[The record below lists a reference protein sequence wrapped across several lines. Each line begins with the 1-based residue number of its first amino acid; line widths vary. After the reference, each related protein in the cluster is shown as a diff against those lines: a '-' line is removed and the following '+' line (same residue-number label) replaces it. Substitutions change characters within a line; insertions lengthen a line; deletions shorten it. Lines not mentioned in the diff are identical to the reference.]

1 MKGLLAR
8 KLGMTQLFNPDGTVS
23 AVTVLEAGPCRVL
36 GLRTKEKDG
45 YAAARIA
52 FEPVDAKRLTRPEAG
67 VFKAADVDSHR
78 HVVEIR
84 DYEGVEQGQELK
96 AEIFA
101 AGELVDVTSTS
112 KGKGF
117 QGLVKRHKFSRGP
130 ESHGSMNVRQPGA
143 IGATDAARV
152 FKGVRMSGQMG
163 NERVT
168 ARAYKVVRV
177 DGDRNLLL
185 VKGGVPGSKG
195 ALVLVRQSTK
205 PVHVPKGPAGKPNTR
220 KV

>member
-1 MKGLLAR
+1 MKGLLAK
-8 KLGMTQLFNPDGTVS
+8 KLGMTQLFNDDGTTT
-23 AVTVLEAGPCRVL
+23 AVTVLEAGPCKVL
-36 GLRTKEKDG
+36 GLRTQENDG
-45 YAAARIA
+45 YSAVRLA
-52 FEPVDAKRLTRPEAG
+52 FLPVNETRLTGGQRGEFKKAG
-67 VFKAADVDSHR
+67 FDAHR

-84 DYEGVEQGQELK
+84 NHDAAEQGQELK
-96 AEIFA
+96 VEIFKP
-101 AGELVDVTSTS
+101 GELVDVTSTS

-163 NERVT
+163 NERTT
-168 ARAYKVVRV
+168 ARAYKIVRV
-177 DGDRNLLL
+177 DAERNLLM
-185 VKGGVPGSKG
+185 VKGGVPGAKG
-195 ALVLVRQSTK
+195 ALVLVKESTK
-205 PVHVPKGPAGKPNTR
+205 KIKPKGPAGKPNPR

>member
-8 KLGMTQLFNPDGTVS
+8 KLGMTQLFNQDGTTS
-23 AVTVLEAGPCRVL
+23 AVTVLEAGPCKVL

-45 YAAARIA
+45 YSAVRIA
-52 FEPVDAKRLTRPEAG
+52 FEAVKEGKLGAARAG
-67 VFKAADVDSHR
+67 VFKKADLEPHR

-84 DYEGVEQGQELK
+84 NYDGVEQGADLT
-96 AEIFA
+96 AEMFK

-163 NERVT
+163 NERTT

-177 DGDRNLLL
+177 DAERNLVM
-185 VKGGVPGSKG
+185 VKGGVPGAKG
-195 ALVLVRQSTK
+195 ALVLIRESTK
-205 PVHVPKGPAGKPNTR
+205 KIKPKGPAGKPNPR

>member
-1 MKGLLAR
+1 
-8 KLGMTQLFNPDGTVS
+8 MTQLFNPDGTVS

-36 GLRTKEKDG
+36 GLRTAEKDG
-45 YAAARIA
+45 YSAARIA
-52 FEPVDAKRLTRPEAG
+52 FAPVKEGKLNGAQLGE
-67 VFKAADVDSHR
+67 FKKASVDPHR

-84 DYEGVEQGQELK
+84 NYGGLEAGQELK
-96 AEIFA
+96 ADLFA

-117 QGLVKRHKFSRGP
+117 QGLIKRHKFSRGP

-152 FKGVRMSGQMG
+152 FKGVRMAGQMG
-163 NERVT
+163 NERAT
-168 ARAYKVVRV
+168 ARAYKIVRV
-177 DGDRNLLL
+177 DADRNLLM
-185 VKGGVPGSKG
+185 VKGGVPGAKG

-205 PVHVPKGPAGKPNTR
+205 KVKPKGPAGKPNPR

>member
-1 MKGLLAR
+1 MKGLLAT
-8 KLGMTQLFNPDGTVS
+8 KLGMTQLFNADGTTT
-23 AVTVLEAGPCRVL
+23 AVTVLEAGPCKVL
-36 GLRTKEKDG
+36 GLRTTEKDG

-52 FEPVDAKRLTRPEAG
+52 FLPIKEHRLPAAQRGEYRKANLEP
-67 VFKAADVDSHR
+67 HR

-84 DYEGVEQGQELK
+84 NYEGVEAGADLT
-96 AEIFA
+96 ADIFK

-130 ESHGSMNVRQPGA
+130 ETHGSMNVRQPGA

-163 NERVT
+163 NERTT

-177 DGDRNLLL
+177 DPERNLLL
-185 VKGGVPGSKG
+185 VKGGVPGARGSFF
-195 ALVLVRQSTK
+195 LVRESTK
-205 PVHVPKGPAGKPNTR
+205 KVKSKGPAGKGPNPR

>member
-8 KLGMTQLFNPDGTVS
+8 KLGMAQLFNEDGTTS

-36 GLRTKEKDG
+36 GLRTPETDG

-52 FEPVDAKRLTRPEAG
+52 FEPVAEGKLTKPELG
-67 VFKAADVDSHR
+67 VFKKANVEPSR

-84 DYEGVEQGQELK
+84 GYDGLEQGQELK
-96 AEIFA
+96 ADIFA
-101 AGELVDVTSTS
+101 AGEIVDVTSTS

-117 QGLVKRHKFSRGP
+117 QGLIKRHKFSRGP

-152 FKGVRMSGQMG
+152 FKGVRMAGQMG

-168 ARAYKVVRV
+168 GRAFKVVRV
-177 DGDRNLLL
+177 DPERNLLL
-185 VKGGVPGSKG
+185 VKGGVPGARG
-195 ALVLVRQSTK
+195 ALVLVRQSSK
-205 PVHVPKGPAGKPNTR
+205 PMRVKGPSGKPTGR

>member
-8 KLGMTQLFNPDGTVS
+8 KLGMTQLFNPDGTMS
-23 AVTVLEAGPCRVL
+23 AVTVLEAGPCKVL
-36 GLRTKEKDG
+36 GLRTTERDG
-45 YAAARIA
+45 YSAARIA
-52 FEPVDAKRLTRPEAG
+52 FAPVNEERINRPRSGEFKKANLEP
-67 VFKAADVDSHR
+67 HR
-78 HVVEIR
+78 HIVEIR
-84 DYEGVEQGQELK
+84 NYDGAEQGQELK
-96 AEIFA
+96 AEIFKE
-101 AGELVDVTSTS
+101 GELVDVTSTS

-163 NERVT
+163 NERT
-168 ARAYKVVRV
+168 TSRAYRVVRV
-177 DGDRNLLL
+177 DPERNLLL
-185 VKGGVPGSKG
+185 VRGGVPGAKG
-195 ALVLVRQSTK
+195 ALVVVRQSTK
-205 PVHVPKGPAGKPNTR
+205 KIKAKGPAGKPNPR

>member
-8 KLGMTQLFNPDGTVS
+8 KLGMTQLFTPDGTTT
-23 AVTVLEAGPCRVL
+23 AVTVLEPGPCKLL
-36 GLRTKEKDG
+36 GLRTTEKDG
-45 YAAARIA
+45 YSAARIA
-52 FEPVDAKRLTRPEAG
+52 FEVEPDRKFTKPLLGEFKKAG
-67 VFKAADVDSHR
+67 FEPHM

-84 DYEGVEQGQELK
+84 GYDGLEAGQELK
-96 AEIFA
+96 AEIFS

-117 QGLVKRHKFSRGP
+117 QGVVKRHKFSRGP
-130 ESHGSMNVRQPGA
+130 ESHGSMNVRQPGS

-163 NERVT
+163 NERTT

-177 DGDRNLLL
+177 DADRNLLM
-185 VKGGVPGSKG
+185 VRGGVPGAKG
-195 ALVLVRQSTK
+195 ALVLGKESTK
-205 PVHVPKGPAGKPNTR
+205 QVKPKGPAGKPNPR

>member
-1 MKGLLAR
+1 VKGLLAR
-8 KLGMTQLFNPDGTVS
+8 KLGMAQLFNQDGTMS
-23 AVTVLEAGPCRVL
+23 AVTVLEAGPCKVL

-52 FEPVDAKRLTRPEAG
+52 FEPVKDTKLTAPRQGE
-67 VFKAADVDSHR
+67 FKKADLEPHR
-78 HVVEIR
+78 HVIEIR
-84 DYEGVEQGQELK
+84 NYDGIEAGAELK
-96 AEIFA
+96 ADIFN

-163 NERVT
+163 NVRT
-168 ARAYKVVRV
+168 TSRAYKIVRV
-177 DGDRNLLL
+177 DPDRNL
-185 VKGGVPGSKG
+185 VMVRGGVPGAKG
-195 ALVLVRQSTK
+195 ALVLIKESTK
-205 PVHVPKGPAGKPNTR
+205 KIKPKGPAGKPNPR

>member
-1 MKGLLAR
+1 MIG
-8 KLGMTQLFNPDGTVS
+8 KLFRCALVALGALIATAGAATAKVTIAIGGAGCLCYLP
-23 AVTVLEAGPCRVL
+23 TVLAEQLGEFKKAGLDP
-36 GLRTKEKDG
+36 
-45 YAAARIA
+45 
-52 FEPVDAKRLTRPEAG
+52 
-67 VFKAADVDSHR
+67 HR

-84 DYEGVEQGQELK
+84 NYGGLEQGQDLT
-96 AEIFA
+96 AEIFK

-117 QGLVKRHKFSRGP
+117 QGLIKRHKFSRGP

-163 NERVT
+163 NERAT

-177 DGDRNLLL
+177 DAERNLVM
-185 VKGGVPGSKG
+185 VKGGVPGAKG
-195 ALVLVRQSTK
+195 ALVLIKESTK
-205 PVHVPKGPAGKPNTR
+205 KVKTKGPAGKPNPR

>member
-8 KLGMTQLFNPDGTVS
+8 KLGMTQLFNPDGTTS
-23 AVTVLEAGPCRVL
+23 AVTVLEAGPCKVL
-36 GLRTKEKDG
+36 GLRTTEKDG
-45 YAAARIA
+45 YSAARIA
-52 FEPVDAKRLTRPEAG
+52 FEVEPDRKFTKPLLGEFKKAG
-67 VFKAADVDSHR
+67 FEPHM

-84 DYEGVEQGQELK
+84 GYDGLEAGQELK
-96 AEIFA
+96 AEIFS

-117 QGLVKRHKFSRGP
+117 QGLIKRHKFSRGP

-152 FKGVRMSGQMG
+152 FTGVRMAGQMG
-163 NERVT
+163 NERTT

-177 DGDRNLLL
+177 DAERNLLM
-185 VKGGVPGSKG
+185 VKGGVPGAKN

-205 PVHVPKGPAGKPNTR
+205 KVKPKGPAGKPNPR

>member
-1 MKGLLAR
+1 MKGLLAK
-8 KLGMTQLFNPDGTVS
+8 KLGMTQLFNPDGTTS
-23 AVTVLEAGPCRVL
+23 AVTVLEAGPCKVL
-36 GLRTKEKDG
+36 GLRTTEKDG
-45 YAAARIA
+45 YSAARIA
-52 FEPVDAKRLTRPEAG
+52 FVQVDENKLTEPRKGE
-67 VFKAADVDSHR
+67 FKKANLEPHR
-78 HVVEIR
+78 YVVEIR
-84 DYEGVEQGQELK
+84 NYDGVEAGQELK

-163 NERVT
+163 NERT
-168 ARAYKVVRV
+168 TSRAYRVIRV
-177 DGDRNLLL
+177 DAERNLLL
-185 VKGGVPGSKG
+185 VRGGVPGAKG

-205 PVHVPKGPAGKPNTR
+205 KVKPKGPAGKPNPR

>member
-1 MKGLLAR
+1 MKGLLAK
-8 KLGMTQLFNPDGTVS
+8 KLGMTQLFNQDGTTT

-36 GLRTKEKDG
+36 GLRTTEKDG

-52 FEPVDAKRLTRPEAG
+52 FKTVKEGRLNQPQLGEFKKAG
-67 VFKAADVDSHR
+67 LDPLR
-78 HVVEIR
+78 HIVEIR
-84 DYEGVEQGQELK
+84 NYDGVEAGTELT
-96 AEIFA
+96 ADIFK

-163 NERVT
+163 NERT
-168 ARAYKVVRV
+168 TSRAYKVVRV
-177 DGDRNLLL
+177 DTERNLLL
-185 VKGGVPGSKG
+185 VMGGVPGAKG
-195 ALVLVRQSTK
+195 ALVLVRESTK
-205 PVHVPKGPAGKPNTR
+205 KIKPKGPAGKPNPR

>member
-8 KLGMTQLFNPDGTVS
+8 KLGMSQLFNPDGTVS

-36 GLRTKEKDG
+36 GLRTQEKDG
-45 YAAARIA
+45 YAAAQIA
-52 FEPVDAKRLTRPEAG
+52 FEPVDAKKLTQARAG
-67 VFKAADVDSHR
+67 VFKKANVDAHR

-84 DYEGVEQGQELK
+84 GYDGLEQGQELK

-152 FKGVRMSGQMG
+152 FKGLRMSGQMG

-177 DGDRNLLL
+177 DAERNLLL
-185 VKGGVPGSKG
+185 LKGGVPGAKG

-205 PVHVPKGPAGKPNTR
+205 PIKVKGPAGKPNPR

>member
-8 KLGMTQLFNPDGTVS
+8 KLGMTQLFNQDGTTS
-23 AVTVLEAGPCRVL
+23 AVTVLEAGPCKVL

-52 FEPVDAKRLTRPEAG
+52 FEPVNESKLTAPRNGEFKKAKLEP
-67 VFKAADVDSHR
+67 HR

-84 DYEGVEQGQELK
+84 NYEGIDTGSDLK
-96 AEIFA
+96 ADMFK

-117 QGLVKRHKFSRGP
+117 QGVVKRHKFSRGP

-143 IGATDAARV
+143 IGSTDSARV
-152 FKGVRMSGQMG
+152 FKGVRMSGHMG
-163 NERVT
+163 SERT
-168 ARAYKVVRV
+168 TSRAYKVVRV
-177 DGDRNLLL
+177 DPERNLVM
-185 VKGGVPGSKG
+185 VKGGVPGARG
-195 ALVLVRQSTK
+195 AVVLIKESTK
-205 PVHVPKGPAGKPNTR
+205 KIKPKGPAGKPNPR

>member
-1 MKGLLAR
+1 
-8 KLGMTQLFNPDGTVS
+8 MTQLFNEDGTTS

-45 YAAARIA
+45 YEAARIA
-52 FEPVDAKRLTRPEAG
+52 FEPIDAKKLTQAKAG
-67 VFKAADVDSHR
+67 VFKSANVDPHR

-84 DYEGVEQGQELK
+84 GYDGVEQGQELK

-101 AGELVDVTSTS
+101 AGEIVDVTSHS

-117 QGLVKRHKFSRGP
+117 QGLIKRHKFSRGP

-163 NERVT
+163 NVRVT

-177 DGDRNLLL
+177 DAERNLLL
-185 VKGGVPGSKG
+185 LKGGVPGAKG

-205 PVHVPKGPAGKPNTR
+205 PLKVKGPAGKPTGR

>member
-8 KLGMTQLFNPDGTVS
+8 KLGMTQLFNSDGTTS

-36 GLRTKEKDG
+36 GLRTAEKDG
-45 YAAARIA
+45 YSAARIA
-52 FEPVDAKRLTRPEAG
+52 FEAVPAKRLTKPLQGE
-67 VFKAADVDSHR
+67 FKKSSVEPHR

-84 DYEGVEQGQELK
+84 GYEGLEAGQELR

-101 AGELVDVTSTS
+101 AGEIVDVTSTS

-117 QGLVKRHKFSRGP
+117 QGLIKRHKFSRGP

-152 FKGVRMSGQMG
+152 FKGLRMAGQMG
-163 NERVT
+163 NERTT

-177 DGDRNLLL
+177 DAERNLLL
-185 VKGGVPGSKG
+185 LKGGVPGAKG

-205 PVHVPKGPAGKPNTR
+205 RVKAKGPAGKTSGR

>member
-8 KLGMTQLFNPDGTVS
+8 KLGMTQLFNPDGTTS
-23 AVTVLEAGPCRVL
+23 AVTVLEAGPCKVL
-36 GLRTKEKDG
+36 GLRTAEKDG
-45 YAAARIA
+45 YSAVRIA
-52 FEPVDAKRLTRPEAG
+52 FEPVSEGRVNQAQMGE
-67 VFKAADVDSHR
+67 FKKASLDPHR
-78 HVVEIR
+78 NVVELR
-84 DYEGVEQGQELK
+84 NYDGVEAGQELT
-96 AEIFA
+96 AEIFK

-117 QGLVKRHKFSRGP
+117 QGLIKRHKFSRGP

-163 NERVT
+163 NERTT

-177 DGDRNLLL
+177 DAERNLLM
-185 VKGGVPGSKG
+185 VKGGVPGAKG
-195 ALVLVRQSTK
+195 ALVIVKESTK
-205 PVHVPKGPAGKPNTR
+205 KIKAKGPAGKPNPR

>member
-1 MKGLLAR
+1 
-8 KLGMTQLFNPDGTVS
+8 MTQLFNPDGTIS
-23 AVTVLEAGPCRVL
+23 AVTVLEAGPCKVL
-36 GLRTKEKDG
+36 GLRTAEKDG
-45 YAAARIA
+45 YSAVRIA
-52 FEPVDAKRLTRPEAG
+52 FQPAKEGKLNGPQLGEFKKANLEP
-67 VFKAADVDSHR
+67 HR

-84 DYEGVEQGQELK
+84 NYDGLEAGQELK
-96 AEIFA
+96 ADLFA
-101 AGELVDVTSTS
+101 AGELVDVTATS

-117 QGLVKRHKFSRGP
+117 QGLIKRHKFSRGP

-163 NERVT
+163 NERTT

-177 DGDRNLLL
+177 DPERNLLM
-185 VKGGVPGSKG
+185 VRGGVPGAKN

-205 PVHVPKGPAGKPNTR
+205 KVKTKGPSGKPNPR

>member
-1 MKGLLAR
+1 MKGLLAK
-8 KLGMTQLFNPDGTVS
+8 KLGTAQLFNADGTAT
-23 AVTVLEAGPCRVL
+23 AVTVLEAGPCKVL
-36 GLRTKEKDG
+36 GLRTTEKDG
-45 YAAARIA
+45 YSAARIA
-52 FEPVDAKRLTRPEAG
+52 FDVVSERKLNQAELG
-67 VFKAADVDSHR
+67 VFKKANLEPHR

-84 DYEGVEQGQELK
+84 GYDGLESGQELK

-101 AGELVDVTSTS
+101 AGELVDVTATS

-117 QGLVKRHKFSRGP
+117 QGLIKRHKFSRGP

-143 IGATDAARV
+143 IGSTDSARV
-152 FKGVRMSGQMG
+152 FKGLRMSGQMG
-163 NERVT
+163 KERTT

-177 DGDRNLLL
+177 DPERNLLL
-185 VKGGVPGSKG
+185 VKGGVPGAKG

-205 PVHVPKGPAGKPNTR
+205 RVKAKGPAGKPNPR